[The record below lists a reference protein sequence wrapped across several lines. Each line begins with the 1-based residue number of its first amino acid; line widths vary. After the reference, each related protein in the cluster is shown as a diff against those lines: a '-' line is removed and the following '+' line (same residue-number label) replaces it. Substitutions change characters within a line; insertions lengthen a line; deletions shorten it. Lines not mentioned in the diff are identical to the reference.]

1 MVRLTKGL
9 WERKKESAT
18 MSASRHLV
26 DPELIDVLNNWPLR
40 DLSLGNLPQIRSA
53 SSELALAEIA
63 LRQDYRTDTEVS
75 AREEIIKGDSA
86 THPGIRLCIYTP
98 TAAADRIKRG
108 CYLSI
113 HGGGYIMGNPD
124 QNDWRH
130 CEFAKV
136 QGCVVV
142 APAYRLAPEAPYPAA
157 LNDCLATLKWVHA
170 NADTLGLDPARIVIG
185 GESAG
190 GGLAAALAL
199 LARDQTDIH
208 LAGQILIY
216 PMLDNRTGT
225 EQDGGAYTGE
235 FIWTREK
242 NRFAWGCYLPNELAE
257 DEIRYAVPASCRNLM
272 DLPASHVFV
281 GALDLFRDESIQYA
295 NRLMTAGVNTNL
307 HVYAGAYHAFDLSPL
322 AGVTKRYRATFHGAL
337 RELFERGCA

>member
-1 MVRLTKGL
+1 ML
-9 WERKKESAT
+9 
-18 MSASRHLV
+18 ASRHLV

-40 DLSLGNLPQIRSA
+40 DLSLDTLPQIRSA
-53 SSELALAEIA
+53 SRELALAEIA
-63 LRQDYRTDTEVS
+63 LRQDFQTDTEVS
-75 AREEIIKGDSA
+75 AREEIIAGEDA
-86 THPGIRLCIYTP
+86 MHPGIRLRIYIP
-98 TAAADRIKRG
+98 TAAANKMKRG

-130 CEFAKV
+130 REFAKV

-157 LNDCLATLKWVHA
+157 LNDCFATLKWVHA
-170 NADTLGLDPARIVIG
+170 NADVLGIDPTRIVIG

-199 LARDQTDIH
+199 LVRDQADIR

-216 PMLDNRTGT
+216 PMLDDRTGV
-225 EQDGGAYTGE
+225 EHDGGAYTGE
-235 FIWTREK
+235 FIWTRKK
-242 NRFAWGCYLPNELAE
+242 NRFAWGGYLPDKLAE
-257 DEIRYAVPASCRNLM
+257 DEQRYAVPARCSNLM
-272 DLPASHVFV
+272 GLPAGHVFV

-295 NRLMTAGVNTNL
+295 NRLMAAGVNTNL

-322 AGVTKRYRATFHGAL
+322 ASVTKRYQATFHDAL
-337 RELFERGCA
+337 RELFARGGA